1 MRAGLRRPASIG
13 VSLALGVAIGLAF
26 YSVWAAVVLI
36 LGAIVYMARRRH
48 R

>member
-1 MRAGLRRPASIG
+1 
-13 VSLALGVAIGLAF
+13 VAIGLAF

-36 LGAIVYMARRRH
+36 LGAIVYMARWRR